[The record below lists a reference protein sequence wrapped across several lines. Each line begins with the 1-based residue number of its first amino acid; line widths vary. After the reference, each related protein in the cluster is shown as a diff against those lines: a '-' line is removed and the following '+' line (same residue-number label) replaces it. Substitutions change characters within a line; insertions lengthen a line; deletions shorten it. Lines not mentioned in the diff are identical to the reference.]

1 VEKMLPTLIA
11 SWITALVLQSAR
23 FWNRRTSPQPADPAP
38 EQPSESLVW
47 ATDLLDL
54 IEEGVVTLEDSLTVV
69 LMNRAARL
77 LLDTGE
83 SLPARLPSD
92 DLLSIARRVVVD
104 KTAVEDVIE
113 LHGPTRKSVQVR
125 ASFLGETAGVVLLLR
140 DISDDQRSQRIRR
153 QFVTHASHELK
164 TPIAAIQ
171 LLAEAVSTSVDNDP
185 SRTRQFAESLLKE
198 AERLNMLVTDL
209 LDLSRLEDPGTIAN
223 SIADLSAVASAE
235 LSQAAPGASAK
246 AIAIKA
252 TIDDGVIVR
261 GDDGQLALMIR
272 NLLDNAVRYTEREG
286 EISVQVRIEDQGA
299 VVRVSDSGVG
309 IPLRDQTRVFER
321 FYRVDEGRSREKG
334 GTGLGLAIVK
344 HVADLH
350 GGHVSL
356 SSELGEGSTFTVVL
370 PSAADEPD
378 EDPQTSTG
386 AM

>member
-1 VEKMLPTLIA
+1 
-11 SWITALVLQSAR
+11 
-23 FWNRRTSPQPADPAP
+23 
-38 EQPSESLVW
+38 
-47 ATDLLDL
+47 
-54 IEEGVVTLEDSLTVV
+54 
-69 LMNRAARL
+69 MNRAARS

-83 SLPARLPSD
+83 KLPARLPSD

-113 LHGPTRKSVQVR
+113 LHGPTRTSVQVR